1 MLTSVLFDLDGTL
14 LDTADDFL
22 AIIRAMR
29 LESGLPQVADELIR
43 HRVSDGS
50 AGMLAAA
57 YSLDARDPQLEAL
70 RSDFLLRYERDLAV
84 HTQLYPGMAEL
95 LEWLDAEGLPW
106 GVVTNKLSRFSTPLL
121 EAVGL
126 GTRCRTLVCPD
137 HVVQGKPHPESLLRA
152 CREMGTEPRHSVF
165 VGDHLR
171 DIQAGRSAG
180 MDTVAAL
187 YGYIPPDQDPGHWQA
202 THSIQSPAELRPWLE
217 ARRTQ
222 ETPDV

>member
-29 LESGLPQVADELIR
+29 NEGGLPGVADELVR
-43 HRVSDGS
+43 YRVSDGA

-57 YSLDARDPQLEAL
+57 YSLDAEDPLLAGL
-70 RSDFLLRYERDLAV
+70 RSEFLMRYERDLSLHAR
-84 HTQLYPGMAEL
+84 LYPGMAEL
-95 LEWLDAEGLPW
+95 LDWLEAEGIPW

-121 EAVGL
+121 DAVGL
-126 GTRCRTLVCPD
+126 GTRYRSLVCPD
-137 HVVQGKPHPESLLRA
+137 HVVHGKPHPESLLKA
-152 CREMGTEPRHSVF
+152 CRDMGTDPQHSVF

-171 DIQAGRSAG
+171 DIQAGRAAG
-180 MDTVAAL
+180 MTTVAAL
-187 YGYIPPDQDPGHWQA
+187 YGYIPPDQNPAHWQA
-202 THSIQSPAELRPWLE
+202 SHHIQSPTELRPWLE

-222 ETPDV
+222 ETTDV

>member
-29 LESGLPQVADELIR
+29 SENGLPAVNDDLVR

-57 YSLDARDPQLEAL
+57 YSLAAEDPAL
-70 RSDFLLRYERDLAV
+70 TELRNEFLLRYERDLAT
-84 HTQLYPGMAEL
+84 HARLYPGMAEL
-95 LEWLDAEGLPW
+95 LEWLESENIPW

-121 EAVGL
+121 DAVGL
-126 GTRCRTLVCPD
+126 GQRCRSLVCPD
-137 HVVQGKPHPESLLRA
+137 HVVAGKPHPESLLKA
-152 CREMGTEPRHSVF
+152 CHEMGTEPRHSVF

-171 DIQAGRSAG
+171 DIQAGRAAG
-180 MDTVAAL
+180 MATVAAL
-187 YGYIPPDQDPGHWQA
+187 YGYIPPDQDPIRWEA

-217 ARRTQ
+217 ARRNQ
-222 ETPDV
+222 ETSDV

>member
-14 LDTADDFL
+14 IDTADDFL

-29 LESGLPQVADELIR
+29 TESGLPAVDDDLVR

-57 YSLDARDPQLEAL
+57 YSLGAEDSRLAEL

-84 HTQLYPGMAEL
+84 HARLYPGISEL
-95 LEWLDAEGLPW
+95 LEWLEIEGIPW

-126 GTRCRTLVCPD
+126 GRRCRSLVCPD

-152 CREMGTEPRHSVF
+152 CREMGAEPQHSVF

-171 DIQAGRSAG
+171 DIQAGRAAG
-180 MDTVAAL
+180 MATVAAL
-187 YGYIPPDQDPGHWQA
+187 YGYIPPDQDPTHWQA

-222 ETPDV
+222 ETSDV